1 MSTPITTN
9 EKATKPE
16 PVAKP
21 KPKYKKVP
29 GLTQLQNGGGRDAK
43 RLAAAILEVLGGARL
58 PSEAASA
65 LSISLPRYYM
75 LETRALSGLLQAC
88 EPRPKGRVRSAESE
102 LAAAR
107 KQIERLQ
114 RECARSQ
121 ALFRVAQRTVGL
133 LPPAPAKAGTSG
145 KKRKRKP
152 SVRALKAAEVLQ
164 SGVTGEAEAVPAGE
178 QPAKE

>member
-1 MSTPITTN
+1 MSTPTTTS
-9 EKATKPE
+9 EKTNKPE

-21 KPKYKKVP
+21 KPKCTKAL
-29 GLTQLQNGGGRDAK
+29 GLMHLRNGAGREAK

-75 LETRALSGLLQAC
+75 LETRALSGFLQAC
-88 EPRPKGRVRSAESE
+88 EPRPPGRVRSAERE
-102 LAAAR
+102 VEAAR

-121 ALFRVAQRTVGL
+121 ALARAAQRTVGL
-133 LPPAPAKAGTSG
+133 MPPPPPKPGAGG

-164 SGVTGEAEAVPAGE
+164 SSVPGEAEAVPAGE

>member
-1 MSTPITTN
+1 MSAPTTTN

-16 PVAKP
+16 SAAKP
-21 KPKYKKVP
+21 KPKYKKP
-29 GLTQLQNGGGRDAK
+29 LGLSHLQNGGGRDAK
-43 RLAAAILEVLGGARL
+43 RLAAAILEVLGGART
-58 PSEAASA
+58 PSAAAAA

-88 EPRPKGRVRSAESE
+88 EPRPVGRVRSAEHD
-102 LAAAR
+102 LTAAR

-133 LPPAPAKAGTSG
+133 LPPPPPKAGVGG

-164 SGVTGEAEAVPAGE
+164 SGVPGEAEAVSAGE